1 MSSHVSARAGGRSMA
16 EQQISVQLDPD
27 VLEFLKRG
35 ARRENRTVS
44 SLLRHVAAEAMSGR
58 DSFWEPH

>member
-1 MSSHVSARAGGRSMA
+1 MA